1 MAEEFPK
8 GKNEG
13 GGGRRRGFSAAW
25 KSRGP
30 RNGPRAGAEGGRY
43 FLRGTG
49 GWNFFIH
56 ASWKIIMTWLTDQ

>member
-1 MAEEFPK
+1 MSQRQE
-8 GKNEG
+8 
-13 GGGRRRGFSAAW
+13 RRRHRPVAGDF
-25 KSRGP
+25 RGVDKP
-30 RNGPRAGAEGGRY
+30 QPGDGLRAGAKGGRY